1 MNKFY
6 QWLRN
11 TYAKTVNSIAFY
23 PALIALGFLAL
34 ALLMLSIDFSE
45 QGKELKARLSWLS
58 LRDASTART
67 ILTTIA
73 AGIISLTVFSF
84 SMVMILLS
92 QAASQMSN
100 RMLDSM
106 IGNRFQQVVLG
117 CYIGTII
124 YSLFLLS
131 TIRDISS
138 GVYVPALSIYLLLL
152 LTVIDIF
159 LFIYFLHYV
168 TQSVKYE
175 TIIQRIRHQTLHTLE
190 HTCVTEQQA
199 EPTPEPGPAQTIFM
213 PATGYLQ
220 GYSHALLL
228 PFAQKRG
235 LRIRFLH
242 PFGTY
247 LLEGSPLLAIHGNP
261 LNEKEVNEL
270 MALNDCYRGQPIEK
284 NAYYGFHQ
292 LTEVAVKALSPGI
305 NDPQTAV
312 LCIQALSDLLRFRLA
327 HHPPVLITDNE
338 NEWRIQV
345 RQRSFPDLFE
355 ECLYPILDY
364 GKNDRFVHTA
374 LLQAVHQLI
383 RCDEHRSHHP
393 LLERFLSKLEQAH
406 IGMV

>member
-6 QWLRN
+6 QWFRN
-11 TYAKTVNSIAFY
+11 KYAKTVNSIAFY

-34 ALLMLSIDFSE
+34 ALLMLSIDFSQ
-45 QGKELKARLSWLS
+45 QGKEVKARLSWLS

-84 SMVMILLS
+84 SMVMIVLS

-175 TIIQRIRHQTLHTLE
+175 TVIQRIHHQTLHTLRQ
-190 HTCVTEQQA
+190 TCDTDIQ
-199 EPTPEPGPAQTIFM
+199 PEPAHESGPAQSIPM
-213 PATGYLQ
+213 PASDYLQ
-220 GYSHALLL
+220 SYSHGPLLA
-228 PFAQKRG
+228 FAQKHG
-235 LRIRFLH
+235 IRIRFLH
-242 PFGTY
+242 PFGAY
-247 LLEGSPLLAIHGNP
+247 VLEGSPLLAIYGTT
-261 LNEKEVNEL
+261 LVEREADEL
-270 MALNDCYRGQPIEK
+270 LALIDRYRGQPIEK

-312 LCIQALSDLLRFRLA
+312 LCIHALSDLFRFRIA
-327 HHPPVLITDNE
+327 HHPRLTMADE
-338 NEWRIQV
+338 ANEWRIQV
-345 RQRSFPDLFE
+345 REPAFPDLFS
-355 ECLYPILDY
+355 ECFNPIRDY
-364 GKNDRFVHTA
+364 GKNDRFVHNA
-374 LLQAVHQLI
+374 LLQALHQLI
-383 RCDEHRSHHP
+383 QCDTRKTHHA
-393 LLERFLSKLEQAH
+393 LLQAFASTLERK
-406 IGMV
+406 VRD